1 MLTGSTLEGP
11 WSNLSA
17 CGSGCYCGRW
27 GLRWCWGQVIGRHP
41 DLPSIALTDFNR
53 SKVAP
58 DLSRATVL
66 TFRRNRRTPFSV
78 FPDAI
83 AIGTYRMRGSW
94 IVRGVMAEVMQYLEH
109 VRIVFFEPPGRR
121 LVLCLSLEPRPP

>member
-1 MLTGSTLEGP
+1 MRIRVLL
-11 WSNLSA
+11 WSL
-17 CGSGCYCGRW
+17 
-27 GLRWCWGQVIGRHP
+27 GLRWCWGQVIGGHL

-78 FPDAI
+78 FPDGI

-109 VRIVFFEPPGRR
+109 VRIIFFDSRSTVILWPVTMYGAITTERVYQKYDR
-121 LVLCLSLEPRPP
+121 L

>member
-1 MLTGSTLEGP
+1 MITGSTLEGT
-11 WSNLSA
+11 WYNLSA

-66 TFRRNRRTPFSV
+66 TFRLNRRTPFSV
-78 FPDAI
+78 FHDAI
-83 AIGTYRMRGSW
+83 DIGTYRLRGSW
-94 IVRGVMAEVMQYLEH
+94 IVRVVIAAGMQ
-109 VRIVFFEPPGRR
+109 
-121 LVLCLSLEPRPP
+121 S